1 MPMPLWFG
9 HINKRIFNKLEL
21 RKGKRPVLA
30 HVGRSSGKTYRTPL
44 DAHPVADG
52 YMFIL
57 VYGSGSDWVQNIL
70 AAGSAILEI
79 DGKRIDLEAP
89 RIVGPEVAIDALP
102 EGTRRP
108 PKFMNVTEFLQMDLS
123 R

>member
-1 MPMPLWFG
+1 MPLWFG